1 MCNNSEETW
10 DVYYRRNVNPTASAD
25 LPRIEFS
32 REGTTLYG
40 SDGSVVWLT
49 KDTPVLQGVASAT
62 YYSHRNFKLDLHD
75 ADTYIGYAGLKEDAD
90 FIAISNGL
98 KRESRNRMYKACLD
112 YLDSILTS
120 GKWGSSFDDP
130 CEDIPQDNGGEL
142 DKFLSE
148 FHIQNNPER
157 SDKQE

>member
-1 MCNNSEETW
+1 MFNDPEKTW
-10 DVYYRRNVNPTASAD
+10 DVYYRRSLNPTMSAD
-25 LPRIEFS
+25 LQRIEFS
-32 REGTTLYG
+32 RDGTTLYG
-40 SDGSVVWLT
+40 SDGSVVWST
-49 KDTPVLQGVASAT
+49 KDVPALQGVASAP
-62 YYSHRNFKLDLHD
+62 YYSHRNFKLDLPDVLPVPYD
-75 ADTYIGYAGLKEDAD
+75 ADTY
-90 FIAISNGL
+90 GL
-98 KRESRNRMYKACLD
+98 KREFRNRMYKARLD
-112 YLDSILTS
+112 YLDSILTSGNSILTS